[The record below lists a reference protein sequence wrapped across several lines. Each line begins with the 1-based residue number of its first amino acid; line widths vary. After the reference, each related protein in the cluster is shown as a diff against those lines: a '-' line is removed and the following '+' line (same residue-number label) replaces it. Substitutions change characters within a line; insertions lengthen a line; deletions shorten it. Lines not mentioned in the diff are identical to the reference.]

1 MNLLV
6 SCMGYDGGKSGI
18 SAYMRAVVARLA
30 PSEIDT
36 LTLIVEE
43 GSQDDF
49 PDVPK
54 IVVKKRW
61 AFGAKGFLWHLF
73 VLPFYARKRCY
84 DVLLILAAN
93 RRYCLCGKIPT
104 VGVVHDLSQYRVAG
118 KYDPLRMFYLTR
130 VQPFLGRRLNEAVA
144 ISGVTQSDIERYW
157 KMPPACVTL
166 NYNGWTARTQTDDG
180 VLQKFGLGRYVL
192 YVSRIEHPGKNHANL
207 IRAFEALPDSARAG
221 VKLVF
226 AGSDWSGAE
235 QVHRLAENSPCAKD
249 IVFTGYV
256 SEGEIA
262 SLYAHATAFVFPSFS
277 EGFGLPLVEAMA
289 AGVPSACA
297 RGGALEEVGGDG
309 AITFDPHGVPEM
321 AQVLQ
326 RLLCDGEL
334 RRALAEKGRARAR
347 CFDWDAHVRV
357 LWELCRRQYDKGRVQ
372 KIFNIPFVNA
382 RMPEVLAGLDATVK
396 GGGRKT
402 VAFINTHYL
411 NTAYK
416 DKAQRERLRAFDWVL
431 PDGSGVSMACRILGI
446 RYRDNL
452 NGTDLLP
459 AVCPVAVKGGYSL
472 FFFGGKEGVAA
483 RAAANLEKTFPGIRI
498 AGVRRG
504 YFSPEESDAIIAQIN
519 AADPD
524 FLFVGFGVKL
534 QEKWVMENK
543 DKLKARVILAVGGLV
558 DVYSGDLFRVH
569 PWLRERGLEW
579 LGRLYQDPVR
589 LFGRY
594 VVGNP
599 LFLWRVFLSRF
610 WPID

>member
-18 SAYMRAVVARLA
+18 SAYMRAVVSRLA
-30 PSEIDT
+30 HSPIDR

-43 GSQDDF
+43 GSEGDF

-61 AFGAKGFLWHLF
+61 AFGAKGFLWHLCA
-73 VLPFYARKRCY
+73 LPFYTRNRAY

-93 RRYCLCGKIPT
+93 RRYALCSQIPT
-104 VGVVHDLSQYRVAG
+104 VGVVHDLSQYRVEG
-118 KYDPLRMFYLTR
+118 KYDPLRMFYLKKI
-130 VQPFLGRRLNEAVA
+130 QPLLGRRLNEAVA
-144 ISGVTQSDIERYW
+144 ISGVTKGDIERYW
-157 KMPPACVTL
+157 KMPERRITL
-166 NYNGWTARTQTDDG
+166 NYNGWTARAQTDEG
-180 VLQKFGLGRYVL
+180 VLSKFGLGRYIL

-207 IRAFEALPDSARAG
+207 IRAFEALPESARAG

-226 AGSDWSGAE
+226 AGSDWSGAP
-235 QVHRLAENSPCAKD
+235 QVHALAEASPCAKD

-262 SLYAHATAFVFPSFS
+262 SLYAHAAAFVFPSFS

-289 AGVPSACA
+289 AGIPSACA
-297 RGGALEEVGGDG
+297 RGGALEEVGGD
-309 AITFDPHGVPEM
+309 AVLTFDPHSVPELSDVL
-321 AQVLQ
+321 AQ
-326 RLLCDGEL
+326 LLGDAALG
-334 RRALAEKGRARAR
+334 RALTQKGKVRAQR
-347 CFDWDAHVRV
+347 FDWDEHVRV
-357 LWELCRRQYDKGRVQ
+357 LWTLCRRQYDQ
-372 KIFNIPFVNA
+372 NATLQIFNIPFVNA
-382 RMPEVLAGLDATVK
+382 RMPEVVAGLDATVRDSR
-396 GGGRKT
+396 RKT

-411 NTAYK
+411 NSAYE
-416 DKAQRERLRAFDWVL
+416 DKAQRLRLRACDWVL
-431 PDGSGVSMACRILGI
+431 PDGSGVSLACRILGV

-459 AVCPVAVKGGYSL
+459 AICPMAVKGGYSL
-472 FFFGGKEGVAA
+472 FFFGGKDGVAA
-483 RAAANLEKTFPGIRI
+483 RAADNLQQSFPGLKI

-504 YFSPEESDAIIAQIN
+504 YFSPEENDGIVTQIN
-519 AADPD
+519 AANPD

-534 QEKWVMENK
+534 QEKWMMENK
-543 DKLKARVILAVGGLV
+543 DKLNARVILAVGGLV
-558 DVYSGDLFRVH
+558 DVYSGDLFRIH

-589 LFGRY
+589 LFRRY
-594 VVGNP
+594 VIGNP

-610 WPID
+610 RRVD